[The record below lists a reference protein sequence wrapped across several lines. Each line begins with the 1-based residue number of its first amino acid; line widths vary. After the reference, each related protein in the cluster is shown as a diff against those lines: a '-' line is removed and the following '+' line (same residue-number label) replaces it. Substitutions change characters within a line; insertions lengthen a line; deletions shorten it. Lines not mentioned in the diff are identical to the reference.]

1 MDGSKA
7 TSQIGENSLKSMKK
21 KNQDDQN
28 QNQTETISC
37 IIPQSSILFLL
48 YVNDLKNASNILDPI
63 MFADD
68 TNLFFTRKNVRYLF

>member
-37 IIPQSSILFLL
+37 IIPQGSILFLL

-68 TNLFFTRKNVRYLF
+68 TNLFFTCKDVRYLF